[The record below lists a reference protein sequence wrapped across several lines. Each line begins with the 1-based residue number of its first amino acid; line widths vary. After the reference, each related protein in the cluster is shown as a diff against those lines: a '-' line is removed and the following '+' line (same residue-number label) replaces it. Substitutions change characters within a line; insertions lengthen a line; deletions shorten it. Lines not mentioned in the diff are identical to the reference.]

1 MARVFDVVEYPS
13 EMADELVHRFPE
25 TGIADLRFGSQVIV
39 RESQAAVFFRDG
51 RALDVLGPG
60 RHTIS
65 TANVP
70 LLTNLLGKLF
80 GDRTPFTAEV
90 YFVSMREFAD
100 RKWGTP
106 QPIIVRNTG
115 VGLGIAL
122 LQGFG
127 TYSFQVKDPQQFVTQ
142 IVGQLGAYR
151 TSDIETRLRTML
163 LSRLQDLLGE
173 TTSQK
178 NVLDL
183 IGLTDELG
191 AGVRAKSQDDFLA
204 IGLLL
209 KSFYIGNLKPSDK
222 SAKELREMGMLDM
235 QTYTQLQAADAMRD
249 AAQNPSGGAGLTAG
263 IGAGMGIGN
272 VLSGSLAG
280 MTQGQSQ
287 TQPTTPSA
295 SNVMPDIMTP
305 SEAAGFLKVSE
316 EDVVAAINAGDLKAR
331 KIGSAYR
338 ISKDALQDYLRG
350 RFYKSVQKKVGTNA
364 NLFYSTRWLYEST
377 PVSYPQPPRSVQ
389 PRHMTMARMSPHPVL
404 RNH

>member
-60 RHTIS
+60 RHTIT

-70 LLTNLLGKLF
+70 LLTDLLGKLF
-80 GDRTPFTAEV
+80 GDRTPFTAEI

-127 TYSFQVKDPQQFVTQ
+127 TYSFQVTDPQQFVTQ

-151 TSDIETRLRTML
+151 TSDIETRMRTML

-191 AGVRAKSQDDFLA
+191 AGVRAKAQDDFLA
-204 IGLLL
+204 LGLLL

-287 TQPTTPSA
+287 TQPTTPA
-295 SNVMPDIMTP
+295 AANGMPDIMTP

-316 EDVVAAINAGDLKAR
+316 EDVIAAINAGELKAR

-338 ISKDALQDYLRG
+338 VSKESLREYLRG
-350 RFYKSVQKKVGTNA
+350 
-364 NLFYSTRWLYEST
+364 
-377 PVSYPQPPRSVQ
+377 
-389 PRHMTMARMSPHPVL
+389 
-404 RNH
+404 

>member
-39 RESQAAVFFRDG
+39 RESQAAVFFREG

-60 RHTIS
+60 RHTIT

-70 LLTNLLGKLF
+70 LLTDLLGKLF
-80 GDRTPFTAEV
+80 GDRTPFTAEI

-127 TYSFQVKDPQQFVTQ
+127 TYSFQVSDPQQFVTQ

-191 AGVRAKSQDDFLA
+191 AGVRAKAQDDFLA
-204 IGLLL
+204 LGLLL

-280 MTQGQSQ
+280 MTQGQAQ
-287 TQPTTPSA
+287 TQPTAPA
-295 SNVMPDIMTP
+295 AAAGMPDIMTP

-316 EDVVAAINAGDLKAR
+316 EDVLAAINAGELKAR

-338 ISKDALQDYLRG
+338 VSKESLQEYLRG
-350 RFYKSVQKKVGTNA
+350 
-364 NLFYSTRWLYEST
+364 
-377 PVSYPQPPRSVQ
+377 
-389 PRHMTMARMSPHPVL
+389 
-404 RNH
+404 